1 MFERF
6 TERARQVVVLAQE
19 EARILKHNYI
29 GTEHIL
35 LGLLREEEGLA
46 ARVLE
51 SLDITVER
59 VRAQVVRIVGS
70 GEEVTSGQIPFTP
83 RAKKVLE
90 LALREALSLGHNYIG
105 TEHILLG
112 LVRENE
118 GVAARILL
126 DFDADS
132 EKIRNEVIRM
142 LSGPGGRR
150 QGQGQG
156 QQGEGKKSSKLLDQ
170 FGRNLTKLA
179 AEAKLDPVVGRETEI
194 ERIMQILSRRT
205 KNNPVLIG
213 EPGVGKTAVV
223 EGLASRITSGEVPE
237 LLKNKQIYT
246 LDLAALVAGSK
257 YRGEFE
263 ERLKKVMKEITQR
276 GDIILFIDELHNL
289 VGAGAAEGAIDA
301 ASILKPALARG
312 ELQTI
317 GATTLDEYRKYL
329 ERDSALER
337 RFQQIRVDQPSTEET
352 VQILKGLRDRY
363 EAHHRV
369 GITDEALDSA
379 AELADRYISDR
390 FLPDKAIDL
399 IDEAASRARIK
410 SMTAPPVYRDLE
422 EEIETTRRDKEA
434 AIEAQE
440 FEKAANLRDQERQLT
455 NKKRDLEEQWR
466 SGESGERPEIAEE
479 EIADIVSMWTGIPV
493 FKLTEA
499 ETQKLMRMEE
509 ELHKRVIGQDAAVE
523 AVAKAI
529 RRSRAGLKDPK
540 RPTGSF
546 IFLGPSGVGKT
557 ELGRTLAEFLF
568 GDEEAMV
575 RIDMSEYMEKHS
587 VSRLVG
593 SPPGYIGYDE
603 GGQLTEAVRRKP
615 YSVLLLDEIEKAHP
629 DVFNI
634 LLQILE
640 DGRLTDAQGRTVDF
654 RNAIVIMTSNIGA
667 NEIAKNTGVGFTVSD
682 ETGLS
687 YDDMKNRIMGELKK
701 VFRPEFLNRIDE
713 VIVFHKLAREEVREI
728 VELLMKRVR
737 ESLAERELSLNLSE
751 EATDLLVE
759 KGWDPS
765 MGARPL
771 RRAIQRYI
779 EDPLAD
785 QVLAQNAEPGST
797 VEVDKADRDPDDKDS
812 EDEVKISITKPRK
825 REAVGVGG
833 GAPGG
838 PEGDSGESSSEG
850 EPEGS
855 DEGLPDDPDVLP
867 DVPDAPPA
875 PESEDK

>member
-19 EARILKHNYI
+19 EARTLKHNYI

-150 QGQGQG
+150 QSGSGAAAG
-156 QQGEGKKSSKLLDQ
+156 AAAGGAQGEGKKSSKLLDQ

-179 AEAKLDPVVGRETEI
+179 AEGKLDPVVGRETEI

-205 KNNPVLIG
+205 KNNPVLVG

-223 EGLASRITSGEVPE
+223 EGLAQRITNGDVPE

-312 ELQTI
+312 ELQTV

-337 RFQQIRVDQPSTEET
+337 RFQKITVDQPSIEET
-352 VQILKGLRDRY
+352 VQILKGLKDRY
-363 EAHHRV
+363 EAHHKIN
-369 GITDEALDSA
+369 ITDEALEAA

-399 IDEAASRARIK
+399 IDEAASRMRIK
-410 SMTAPPVYRDLE
+410 SMSSPPVYRELE

-434 AIEAQE
+434 AIENQE
-440 FEKAANLRDQERQLT
+440 FEKAAQLRDTERRLT
-455 NKKRDLEEQWR
+455 NKKRELEDAW
-466 SGESGERPEIAEE
+466 ESGEGGERPSIGEE

-499 ETQKLMRMEE
+499 ETQKLMRMED
-509 ELHKRVIGQDAAVE
+509 ELHKRVIGQHQAIEV
-523 AVAKAI
+523 VSKAI

-546 IFLGPSGVGKT
+546 VFLGPSGVGKT
-557 ELGRTLAEFLF
+557 ELARTLAEFLF
-568 GDEEAMV
+568 GDEDAMV
-575 RIDMSEYMEKHS
+575 RIDMSEYMEKHA

-593 SPPGYIGYDE
+593 SPPGYVGYDE

-640 DGRLTDAQGRTVDF
+640 DGRLTDSQGRTVDF
-654 RNAIVIMTSNIGA
+654 RHAIVIMTSNIGA
-667 NEIAKNTGVGFTVSD
+667 SEIARNTPLGFTVGDD
-682 ETGLS
+682 EHGMT
-687 YDDMKNRIMGELKK
+687 YDDMKNRVTGELKK

-713 VIVFHKLAREEVREI
+713 VIVFHKLTKVEI
-728 VELLMKRVR
+728 KSIVDLLLRR
-737 ESLAERELSLNLSE
+737 IRGQLAERELQLDLAE
-751 EATDLLVE
+751 EAEDFLVE
-759 KGWDPS
+759 KGWDPA

-785 QVLAQNAEPGST
+785 FVLRSELEPQAT
-797 VEVDKADRDPDDKDS
+797 VLVEKAPE
-812 EDEVKISITKPRK
+812 EDERDLTLTVVKPDKKPVP
-825 REAVGVGG
+825 ATVGG
-833 GAPGG
+833 GKTEPPEEGADDGG
-838 PEGDSGESSSEG
+838 ALDQPAV
-850 EPEGS
+850 EPPPA
-855 DEGLPDDPDVLP
+855 DEG
-867 DVPDAPPA
+867 
-875 PESEDK
+875 